1 MEQEIYSWIKN
12 IVIYM
17 IINTIIMNLL
27 GDKSYKKYVSIVSGM
42 ILVLI
47 VISPLVKL
55 MKLDDSLD
63 YFLRYNFFASE
74 TKEYKSQLEQAEE
87 KQDEAIFAGYKDKI
101 REQVKELLQSQEVY
115 LKSCEITLDE
125 DPDSTTFGEIK
136 KLSITAGI
144 DDTQEASSNH
154 LQIDEIEIGEIAID
168 DRDKKQSEQPPS
180 PLEITIKNELSDF
193 YNMKQVNINISIQG
207 G

>member
-1 MEQEIYSWIKN
+1 MEIEIYNWIKN

-55 MKLDDSLD
+55 LKLDENLD
-63 YFLRYNFFASE
+63 YFLQYNYFSIE
-74 TKEYKSQLEQAEE
+74 TSDFKNQLEQAEE
-87 KQDEAIFAGYKDKI
+87 KQDEAVFSEYSKKI
-101 REQVKELLQSQEVY
+101 KEQVKELLLNDNVY
-115 LKSCEITLDE
+115 LKTCNITMDE
-125 DPDSTTFGEIK
+125 DPESNTYGEI
-136 KLSITAGI
+136 LAINITASVEQ
-144 DDTQEASSNH
+144 TEEASTNQ
-154 LQIDEIEIGEIAID
+154 LIIDEIDIPGISID
-168 DRDKKQSEQPPS
+168 QDRDAPKKVLS

-193 YNMKQVNINISIQG
+193 YNMQQGNINISIQG